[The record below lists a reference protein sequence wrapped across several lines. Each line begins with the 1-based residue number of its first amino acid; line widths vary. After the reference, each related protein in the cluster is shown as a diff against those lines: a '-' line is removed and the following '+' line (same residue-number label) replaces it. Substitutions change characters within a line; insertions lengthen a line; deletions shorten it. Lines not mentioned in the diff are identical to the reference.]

1 MMQVSD
7 DSEYW
12 RRLAEEARSEAE
24 QITKTRA
31 KQTML
36 NVAETYD
43 AMARGVRK
51 PPRNEPAVKLAEPRP
66 RYGDL
71 AGVYGVHGRARSALT
86 QAVTWSTASSSCA

>member
-24 QITKTRA
+24 QITKPRA

-43 AMARGVRK
+43 AMARRAEKKEK
-51 PPRNEPAVKLAEPRP
+51 PPGKEPS
-66 RYGDL
+66 G
-71 AGVYGVHGRARSALT
+71 
-86 QAVTWSTASSSCA
+86 

>member
-24 QITKTRA
+24 QITHPRA
-31 KQTML
+31 KQMML

-43 AMARGVRK
+43 GMARRAEKK
-51 PPRNEPAVKLAEPRP
+51 PA
-66 RYGDL
+66 GD
-71 AGVYGVHGRARSALT
+71 
-86 QAVTWSTASSSCA
+86 